1 MNTTIFLTLL
11 AAFALL
17 SSLITEGIKNLVKD
31 RENLPTNIVAI
42 IVGLLVGGVGTGF
55 YYVLNDITF
64 NSYNIVYLIIMGF
77 ANGLC
82 AMVGYDKFMQTLQQ
96 CGISKSSK

>member
-1 MNTTIFLTLL
+1 MSTTIFLTLL

-17 SSLITEGIKNLVKD
+17 SSLITEGIKNLVRD

-55 YYVLNDITF
+55 YYVLNDIVF

-82 AMVGYDKFMQTLQQ
+82 AMVGYDKFIQTLKQ
-96 CGISKSSK
+96 CGITKDSK

>member
-1 MNTTIFLTLL
+1 MNVTMFLTLL

-42 IVGLLVGGVGTGF
+42 IIGLLVGGVGTGF

-64 NSYNIVYLIIMGF
+64 DSHNIIYLILMGF

-96 CGISKSSK
+96 CGIAKDSK